1 MAANDDY
8 YLSLPPKQQIAVD
21 LVVLGRTLAEI
32 ASAVGVG
39 IRTVWRWR
47 RYNPKFQAAVAQ
59 RRREILEAASDKLRS
74 VLSQAIDVLQEELA
88 NPENKNRARIAIE
101 LVKACSQQAFSYSS
115 ADQSG
120 APLRDIT
127 EEIVQES
134 ISTLATLPYSVA
146 ETFDA
151 CKVWDVEAEEG
162 DENAVMSGH
171 AARIY
176 IRCLSNAIK
185 ALGERLEAEIA
196 AKNAIPKNGGDEE
209 ETTGHAASINEIE
222 MV

>member
-47 RYNPKFQAAVAQ
+47 RYNSKFQAAVAQ

-115 ADQSG
+115 ADQPG
-120 APLRDIT
+120 ASLRDIT
-127 EEIVQES
+127 EEIVYE
-134 ISTLATLPYSVA
+134 TNGVLMKLPYPVLEMFES
-146 ETFDA
+146 
-151 CKVWDVEAEEG
+151 CKVWDVKTEEG
-162 DENAVMSGH
+162 DEDAVMLAPNARCYIRTLLNAVKV
-171 AARIY
+171 
-176 IRCLSNAIK
+176 LS
-185 ALGERLEAEIA
+185 ERLVAEMEA
-196 AKNAIPKNGGDEE
+196 KKAIPKNDGE
-209 ETTGHAASINEIE
+209 ETTEYTASIDEIE